1 MQEKSFKQAIKFER
15 YNICI
20 HRVKRI
26 CGGDRQ
32 TPTSEAA
39 STTLVSTYGRHL
51 QEYYKNGPTLG
62 DYDELST
69 APHNRITFIDL
80 ALVKKVERASD
91 KPSVANS
98 LSATT
103 NRPIPGHTDA
113 DTRLAADPSAQL
125 KMDEVLKLDPD
136 VRFVLVEGAPGIG
149 KTFFCSELCRKW
161 ATLQSLQEYKIS
173 LLLKLR
179 QEHVQTAKSL
189 SGILAFFHLD
199 TDFCARVE
207 REIYNSNG
215 KDVLFILDGFDEL
228 PSSLIRDMNS
238 FIMKVIRGQCG
249 LSKAT
254 RLVTSRP
261 SALHDK
267 DRYFP
272 RKRTHVE
279 ILGFTKERILQYAK
293 SALELDPDF
302 EHFKEFLNSS
312 SRNAIYLLMYSPVV
326 CYFVLSIYRSGV
338 VKKLMSKTM
347 TQLYQ
352 TLLTVLIR
360 RDMIKRGEWSED
372 TPLHS
377 FESLPSEVPDLKKVC
392 KLAFDGL
399 FSEKVQ
405 IEFTV
410 CDVDFQDLGLLTG
423 TRVRDMFGLRTTYS
437 FLHLSI
443 QEFLAALYVS
453 WNTQPGFVSKVVS
466 ETFDLPQV
474 ASFNDSSYF
483 FEVHSDNRMLI
494 KPHLYNFGLFL
505 AGMIGCSSF
514 PPCSTKYALYCL
526 FEAQREET
534 MFVKKITGD
543 LIVLSSPM
551 GMYIFG
557 YALLNVSAVWD
568 TVRSSCSFDPLVS
581 SLAQPVLGTIAELT
595 ADLDHLSTSP
605 TFLHLL
611 QSVRSLRLY
620 DCDSPG
626 KLLEI
631 LPALQSLEAITLSM
645 KYHHDNSL
653 VYQAL
658 SKGFDHLS
666 DLKLECEHIDQ
677 KDLDPLV
684 ETLQSKPFKS
694 LHFSFKR
701 SYRYKL
707 FPPAREVDCN
717 RLIVA
722 ALSLPTLKSLSVTN
736 VFFTLKK
743 NDILKNLKC
752 VHFNFSIRVYFHS
765 YSLIDSL
772 YSFVDMCAVPSLIRT
787 FEFSFPPFCRCSLFS
802 FLANLNSC
810 FESNI
815 SLQVQWG
822 VLRYIPFIGPCDCKH
837 LSHALRQDPAIT
849 RHSLRRSRSLD
860 DFKCVTSKQAE
871 EAAVGAYFRHKAR
884 VEAPW
889 PPSLI
894 CITRRPL
901 SDHHHSCPD
910 LLELQALHELHPRM
924 IEGLS
929 KSAARWLGPIDKMY
943 YPH

>member
-1 MQEKSFKQAIKFER
+1 M
-15 YNICI
+15 
-20 HRVKRI
+20 KRI
-26 CGGDRQ
+26 CGDDRQ
-32 TPTSEAA
+32 TTTSEAV
-39 STTLVSTYGRHL
+39 STALVSTYGKHL
-51 QEYYKNGPTLG
+51 QEYYENGPTLG

-80 ALVKKVERASD
+80 VLVKKIERASD
-91 KPSVANS
+91 KACVPSVANT

-113 DTRLAADPSAQL
+113 DTRPAADPSAQL
-125 KMDEVLKLDPD
+125 KMDEVLELDSD

-149 KTFFCSELCRKW
+149 KTFFCSELYRKW
-161 ATLQSLQEYKIS
+161 ATLQSLQEYKIA
-173 LLLKLR
+173 LHLKLR
-179 QEHVQTAKSL
+179 QELVQTAKSL
-189 SGILAFFHLD
+189 SDILMFFHLD
-199 TDFCARVE
+199 TKVCTRVE
-207 REIYNSNG
+207 QEIYDSDG
-215 KDVLFILDGFDEL
+215 RDVLFILDGFDEL
-228 PSSLIRDMNS
+228 PSLLIRDMNS

-293 SALELDPDF
+293 SALESDPAF

-312 SRNAIYLLMYSPVV
+312 SRNAIYSLMYSPVV
-326 CYFVLSIYRSGV
+326 CAIVLSIYRSGF

-352 TLLTVLIR
+352 TLLRVLIK
-360 RDMIKRGEWSED
+360 RDMIRRGEWNEN
-372 TPLHS
+372 TPVPS

-405 IEFTV
+405 IEFTEL
-410 CDVDFQDLGLLTG
+410 DADFQGFGLLTG
-423 TRVRDMFGLRTTYS
+423 TRERDMCEGLRTTYS

-443 QEFLAALYVS
+443 QEFLAALHVS

-466 ETFDLPQV
+466 KAFVEFSQV
-474 ASFNDSSYF
+474 VSYDPLYA
-483 FEVHSDNRMLI
+483 VQQGDISGIIM

-514 PPCSTKYALYCL
+514 PPCFNLYALYCL
-526 FEAQREET
+526 FEAQRVEIT
-534 MFVKKITGD
+534 FVEKISGGR
-543 LIVLSSPM
+543 ICLSSPM
-551 GMYIFG
+551 DMYIFG
-557 YALLNVSAVWD
+557 YALVNVSTVWNIS
-568 TVRSSCSFDPLVS
+568 TVYSCSFDTLVS
-581 SLAQPVLGTIAELT
+581 SLADCALPGGKVLGTIATLT
-595 ADLDHLSTSP
+595 ASQDHLSTSP

-626 KLLEI
+626 KLVEI
-631 LPALQSLEAITLSM
+631 LPALQSLESITLSM
-645 KYHHDNSL
+645 KYHHNNNL
-653 VYQAL
+653 VYRAL

-666 DLKLECEHIDQ
+666 DLKLVCEHIDQ

-684 ETLQSKPFKS
+684 ETLQSKPFKH
-694 LHFSFKR
+694 LHFSFNH
-701 SYRYKL
+701 KL
-707 FPPAREVDCN
+707 FTPAREVDCN

-722 ALSLPTLKSLSVTN
+722 ALSLPTLKSLHVAN

-752 VHFNFSIRVYFHS
+752 VHLNFSICVDFHS

-772 YSFVDMCAVPSLIRT
+772 HSIVDMCAVPSLIQKFQ
-787 FEFSFPPFCRCSLFS
+787 FEFPPFCWCSLFS
-802 FLANLNSC
+802 FLANLNSS
-810 FESNI
+810 FDSNS
-815 SLQVQWG
+815 SLQLQWTPD
-822 VLRYIPFIGPCDCKH
+822 LHIGPCDYNH
-837 LSHALRQDPAIT
+837 LSHALRQDPAIA
-849 RHSLRRSRSLD
+849 RHSLWRSRSLD
-860 DFKCVTSKQAE
+860 DLKCVTSKLTLE
-871 EAAVGAYFRHKAR
+871 SVRAYFRHRAR
-884 VEAPW
+884 RAPG
-889 PPSLI
+889 SFY
-894 CITRRPL
+894 CTTRRPL
-901 SDHHHSCPD
+901 SNHHHSCPD
-910 LLELQALHELHPRM
+910 LLELQSLRKLHPRM
-924 IEGLS
+924 IECLS
-929 KSAARWLGPIDKMY
+929 RSARFLRPID
-943 YPH
+943 

>member
-1 MQEKSFKQAIKFER
+1 M
-15 YNICI
+15 
-20 HRVKRI
+20 KRI
-26 CGGDRQ
+26 CGDDRQ
-32 TPTSEAA
+32 TTTSEAV
-39 STTLVSTYGRHL
+39 STTFVSTYGRYL
-51 QEYYKNGPTLG
+51 QEYYENGPTLG

-80 ALVKKVERASD
+80 VLVKKVERASD
-91 KPSVANS
+91 KACVPSVANS

-103 NRPIPGHTDA
+103 NRPIPGHTDP

-125 KMDEVLKLDPD
+125 KIDEVLELDSD
-136 VRFVLVEGAPGIG
+136 VKFVLVEGAPGIG
-149 KTFFCSELCRKW
+149 KTFFCSELYRKW
-161 ATLQSLQEYKIS
+161 ATLQSLQEYKIA
-173 LLLKLR
+173 LHLKLR
-179 QEHVQTAKSL
+179 QELVQTAKSL
-189 SGILAFFHLD
+189 SDILQFFHVNRE
-199 TDFCARVE
+199 FCARVE
-207 REIYNSNG
+207 KEILRSDG
-215 KDVLFILDGFDEL
+215 KDVLFILDGFDEM
-228 PSSLIRDMNS
+228 PSSVMQVKNC

-249 LSKAT
+249 ISKAT
-254 RLVTSRP
+254 RVVTSRP

-272 RKRTHVE
+272 RKRTHLE

-293 SALELDPDF
+293 SALESDPAF
-302 EHFKEFLNSS
+302 EHFKQFLNSS
-312 SRNAIYLLMYSPVV
+312 SRNAIYSLMHSPVV
-326 CYFVLSIYRSGV
+326 CAIVLSIYRSGF

-352 TLLTVLIR
+352 TLLQVLIR
-360 RDMIKRGEWSED
+360 RDMIKRGEWNED
-372 TPLHS
+372 TPVPS

-410 CDVDFQDLGLLTG
+410 LDADFQSFGLLTG
-423 TRVRDMFGLRTTYS
+423 IRERDMYRGLKTIYS

-466 ETFDLPQV
+466 EAFVD
-474 ASFNDSSYF
+474 ASQIDFLYALEQAGLSGMIMKLY
-483 FEVHSDNRMLI
+483 M
-494 KPHLYNFGLFL
+494 YNFGLFL

-514 PPCSTKYALYCL
+514 PPCSNLYALYCL
-526 FEAQREET
+526 FEAQRVEITFAE
-534 MFVKKITGD
+534 KISGG
-543 LIVLSSPM
+543 LISLSSPRE
-551 GMYIFG
+551 MYIFG
-557 YALLNVSAVWD
+557 YALVNISAVWD
-568 TVRSSCSFDPLVS
+568 IMFSSCSFDTLVS
-581 SLAQPVLGTIAELT
+581 SLTDYAQPGGKVPIGTIAKLT
-595 ADLDHLSTSP
+595 AGLDHLSTSP

-653 VYQAL
+653 VYRAL
-658 SKGFDHLS
+658 SKGFYHLR
-666 DLKLECEHIDQ
+666 DLELYFDHIDH

-684 ETLQSKPFKS
+684 ETLQSRPFES
-694 LHFSFKR
+694 LCFSFGR
-701 SYRYKL
+701 SYQYKL
-707 FPPAREVDCN
+707 FTPAREVDCN

-743 NDILKNLKC
+743 NDIPKNLKC

-772 YSFVDMCAVPSLIRT
+772 YSTVDMCAVPSLIQK
-787 FEFSFPPFCRCSLFS
+787 FEFDFPPFCRCSLFS

-822 VLRYIPFIGPCDCKH
+822 VLHYIPFIGPCDCKH
-837 LSHALRQDPAIT
+837 LSHALRQDPAIA
-849 RHSLRRSRSLD
+849 RHSLRRSLD
-860 DFKCVTSKQAE
+860 DLKCITSKPT
-871 EAAVGAYFRHKAR
+871 EAAAVRAYSGHIAR
-884 VEAPW
+884 RAPD
-889 PPSLI
+889 LF

-910 LLELQALHELHPRM
+910 LLELQSLRKLHPRM

-929 KSAARWLGPIDKMY
+929 KFATWLRPIDETY
-943 YPH
+943 DPH